1 MIDFMI
7 ALAVSTVGVACLM
20 EMLKATVNGIRVAVI
35 RKRVGYGAE
44 KDYPVPYFV
53 WWVLGGILSIT
64 ATILAWKSV
73 LASDEPTTALLSIF
87 TSSWFLGI
95 WIPIVWWTQMQ
106 LDMQV
111 IKKYAVPIIKKVM
124 AKKLDMDEEA

>member
-1 MIDFMI
+1 MIDFLI
-7 ALAVSTVGVACLM
+7 ALAVSTIGVACLM

-44 KDYPVPYFV
+44 KDYPIPAFV
-53 WWVLGGILSIT
+53 WWVLAGLLSIG
-64 ATILAWKSV
+64 ATTIAWKSV
-73 LASDEPTTALLSIF
+73 LASEEPVTALLSIF
-87 TSSWFLGI
+87 TSGWFLGI
-95 WIPIVWWTQMQ
+95 WIPIVWWVQMQ